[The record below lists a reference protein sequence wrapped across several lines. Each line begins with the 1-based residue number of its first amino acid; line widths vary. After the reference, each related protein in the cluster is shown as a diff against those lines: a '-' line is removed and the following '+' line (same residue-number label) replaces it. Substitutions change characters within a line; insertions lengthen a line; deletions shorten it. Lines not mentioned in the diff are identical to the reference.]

1 MRRRLSQPQHHEYF
15 ALINAFKAV
24 SPTISEEQRK
34 GLLRRGIEEYG
45 ISVDEAVE
53 ILDTSGLVI
62 GEQLNYFE
70 ILGLSISDIEN
81 QSEDEIAHKVNDA
94 HKERYRAS
102 LNAGG
107 RPRPDGKTEEQWRTL
122 LNQAHEVLIDPKR
135 RDEHIA
141 ILQYE
146 VAEQYSDV
154 DETPLQELS
163 DDDKTIDEISDV
175 DRTSLQQTT
184 HQTVP
189 LDIDVPHDMVYI
201 PAGEFLMGSDEKE
214 AKKSEK
220 PVHSVYTDACFMDKY
235 LVTNAQ
241 FKDFIDANPQWRK
254 PQPSKDHIDEIYH
267 DGAYLEHWHENNFP
281 RGKENHSVTKVS
293 WYAAT
298 AYAQWVGKRLP
309 TEAEWEKAA
318 RGGLEGMKYPWGD
331 TIDTTKANYLFH
343 IGSTTPVGHYPPNRY
358 GLYDMCGN
366 VWEWCLDAYQ
376 ARFYVKSPSHNPF
389 SDNIS
394 MENVIYYFR
403 EINTPRVLRG
413 GAWGVDPNGVRVASR
428 LKGQPE
434 YTIQT
439 FGFRCVLDIDKRNID

>member
-1 MRRRLSQPQHHEYF
+1 MRKRTLKSKHQDYLAF
-15 ALINAFKAV
+15 INAFRAV
-24 SPTISEEQRK
+24 SPTISEAQRK
-34 GLLRRGIEEYG
+34 GLLRSGIEEHG
-45 ISVDEAVE
+45 LSVDEVVK

-62 GEQLNYFE
+62 GEQVNYFE
-70 ILGLSISDIEN
+70 VLGLSISDIEN
-81 QSEDEIAHKVNDA
+81 QSEDEIKHHINAA
-94 HKERYRAS
+94 HKERYRTS
-102 LNAGG
+102 LSAGG
-107 RPRPDGKTEEQWRTL
+107 RPRADGKTEEQWRML
-122 LNQAHEVLIDPKR
+122 LNQAHEVLLDPKR

-146 VAEQYSDV
+146 VAEQYSDI
-154 DETPLQELS
+154 DETSSQELT
-163 DDDKTIDEISDV
+163 DDDNTIDEISDV

-201 PAGEFLMGSDEKE
+201 PAGEFLMGSDVKE

-220 PVHSVYTDACFMDKY
+220 PVHRVYTDAFFMDRY

-254 PQPSKDHIDEIYH
+254 PQPSTDHIDEIYH
-267 DGAYLEHWHENNFP
+267 DGAYLEHWHQDDYP
-281 RGKENHSVTKVS
+281 RGKDEHPVTKVS

-298 AYAQWVGKRLP
+298 AYAQWIGKRLP

-318 RGGLEGMKYPWGD
+318 RGGLEGMKYPWGNA
-331 TIDTTKANYLFH
+331 IDTTKANYLFYN
-343 IGSTTPVGHYPPNRY
+343 GSTTPVGQYPPNRY

-376 ARFYVKSPSHNPF
+376 ARFYVKSPTHNPF
-389 SDNIS
+389 SDSIS

-413 GAWGVDPNGVRVASR
+413 GAWGVEPQRVRVASR

-439 FGFRCVLDIDKRNID
+439 FGFRCVMDID